1 MNDLNETKIRLQ
13 DSILQTNVLQAD
25 NIYKS
30 FLDGDNRVDVLK
42 GVSIHIP
49 TKQMAAIIGASGSGK
64 STLLHILG
72 GLDSPDSGEV
82 LVAGENIHKVSAR
95 KQGDIRNQ
103 HLGFVY
109 QFHHLL
115 MEFSA
120 LENVAMPL
128 IIGDCGKGEAFERA
142 AAMVDKV
149 GLGSRQSHKP
159 AQLSGGERQRIALA
173 RSMVTKPA
181 CILADEPTGNLDTAT
196 AQSIHELML
205 ELNESENTSF
215 LVVSH
220 DLKLANSMQKVY
232 RMTDGEL
239 QAV

>member
-1 MNDLNETKIRLQ
+1 MNNLSRVNEQ
-13 DSILQTNVLQAD
+13 SIVLSASG
-25 NIYKS
+25 IKKT
-30 FLDGDNRVDVLK
+30 FIDGKNKVDVLK
-42 GVSIHIP
+42 GVSIDIP
-49 TKQMAAIIGASGSGK
+49 KKQMVAIIGASGSGK

-82 LVAGENIHKVSAR
+82 IVAGQNIHQLSAK

-103 HLGFVY
+103 YLGFVY

-115 MEFSA
+115 MEFTA

-128 IIGDCGKGEAFERA
+128 IIRNCDKQEAFERA
-142 AAMVDKV
+142 AVMVQRV
-149 GLGSRQSHKP
+149 GLANRQSHKP

-181 CILADEPTGNLDTAT
+181 CILADEPTGNLDTVT

-205 ELNESENTSF
+205 ELNESESTSF

-220 DLKLANSMQKVY
+220 DLALADSMQQVY

-239 QAV
+239 VLV